1 MAAPRRLWVRV
12 PRGILALLFFLA
24 FGVGGLLL
32 GCLFFPPLTLFRAR
46 RAMRA
51 LVRASYRLFVWAA
64 HVTGL
69 FRVVLSPEDRARF
82 DAMRGCEKA
91 SFCVYTPGEKRGGN
105 WWLTIC
111 SVIVFGRIREIT
123 DHARAIEISR
133 ELSRKFTDDE
143 DYIEQEVRS
152 SGAGVLCFA
161 LEIEAM
167 TGKTVEER

>member
-1 MAAPRRLWVRV
+1 MREKQALSREECAEILRNEK
-12 PRGILALLFFLA
+12 RGVLS
-24 FGVGGLLL
+24 LL
-32 GCLFFPPLTLFRAR
+32 GDDGYPYGLPINHYYSEQDGCLYFHSGRAG
-46 RAMRA
+46 
-51 LVRASYRLFVWAA
+51 
-64 HVTGL
+64 HKI
-69 FRVVLSPEDRARF
+69 

>member
-1 MAAPRRLWVRV
+1 MFRKMMREKQALSRQECAEILRNEK
-12 PRGILALLFFLA
+12 RGVLS
-24 FGVGGLLL
+24 LL
-32 GCLFFPPLTLFRAR
+32 GDDGYPYGLPINHYYSEQDGCLYFHSGRAG
-46 RAMRA
+46 
-51 LVRASYRLFVWAA
+51 
-64 HVTGL
+64 HKI
-69 FRVVLSPEDRARF
+69 

-105 WWLTIC
+105 WWLTIR

>member
-1 MAAPRRLWVRV
+1 MFRKMMREKQALSREECAEILRNEK
-12 PRGILALLFFLA
+12 RGVLS
-24 FGVGGLLL
+24 LL
-32 GCLFFPPLTLFRAR
+32 GNDGYPYGLPINHYYSEQDGCLYFHSGRAG
-46 RAMRA
+46 
-51 LVRASYRLFVWAA
+51 
-64 HVTGL
+64 HKI
-69 FRVVLSPEDRARF
+69 

-105 WWLTIC
+105 WWLTIR

>member
-1 MAAPRRLWVRV
+1 MFRKMMREKQALSREECAEILRNEK
-12 PRGILALLFFLA
+12 RGVLS
-24 FGVGGLLL
+24 LL
-32 GCLFFPPLTLFRAR
+32 GDDGYPYGLPINHYYSEQDGCLYFHSGRAG
-46 RAMRA
+46 
-51 LVRASYRLFVWAA
+51 
-64 HVTGL
+64 HKI
-69 FRVVLSPEDRARF
+69 

-105 WWLTIC
+105 WWLTIR

>member
-1 MAAPRRLWVRV
+1 MFRKMMREKQALSREECAEILRNEK
-12 PRGILALLFFLA
+12 RGVLS
-24 FGVGGLLL
+24 LL
-32 GCLFFPPLTLFRAR
+32 GDDGYPYGLPINHYYSEQDGCLYFHSGRAG
-46 RAMRA
+46 
-51 LVRASYRLFVWAA
+51 
-64 HVTGL
+64 HKI
-69 FRVVLSPEDRARF
+69 
-82 DAMRGCEKA
+82 DAMRRCEKA

-105 WWLTIC
+105 WWLTIR

-143 DYIEQEVRS
+143 DYIEREVRS

>member
-1 MAAPRRLWVRV
+1 MFREVARKKQALTKEACIEIIKSQK
-12 PRGILALLFFLA
+12 RGVLSVI
-24 FGVGGLLL
+24 GDDGYPYGLPINHYYSEQD
-32 GCLFFPPLTLFRAR
+32 GCLYFHSGRAG
-46 RAMRA
+46 
-51 LVRASYRLFVWAA
+51 
-64 HVTGL
+64 HKI
-69 FRVVLSPEDRARF
+69 

-105 WWLTIC
+105 WWLTIR

>member
-1 MAAPRRLWVRV
+1 MFRKMVRERQALSREECAEILRNEK
-12 PRGILALLFFLA
+12 RGVLS
-24 FGVGGLLL
+24 LL
-32 GCLFFPPLTLFRAR
+32 GDDGYPYGLPINHYYSEQDGCLYFHSGRAG
-46 RAMRA
+46 
-51 LVRASYRLFVWAA
+51 
-64 HVTGL
+64 HKI
-69 FRVVLSPEDRARF
+69 

-105 WWLTIC
+105 WWLTIR

>member
-1 MAAPRRLWVRV
+1 MFRKMMREKQALSREECAEILRNEK
-12 PRGILALLFFLA
+12 RGVLS
-24 FGVGGLLL
+24 LL
-32 GCLFFPPLTLFRAR
+32 GDDGYPYGLPINHYYSEQGGCLYFHSGRAG
-46 RAMRA
+46 
-51 LVRASYRLFVWAA
+51 
-64 HVTGL
+64 HKI
-69 FRVVLSPEDRARF
+69 

-105 WWLTIC
+105 WWLTIR